1 MESMDAEAEM
11 ADSAVALAVSMT
23 KRVQAATTGDSTNI
37 CTAGKSVD
45 TISSMTSELAVSSL
59 AGQNVC

>member
-23 KRVQAATTGDSTNI
+23 KREQAATTGDSTNI